1 MALTTQG
8 GRHMDRH
15 NGADDAGQAQGAVGR
30 YSGSR
35 VSGVHPGAVKR
46 VTAAAGLQFPD

>member
-1 MALTTQG
+1 
-8 GRHMDRH
+8 MDRH

-35 VSGVHPGAVKR
+35 VVHRGVHPGAVNR
-46 VTAAAGLQFPD
+46 VTAGEGLTAAGLQFPD